1 MTQRTIWTLTDDK
14 IGMINQALGLAE
26 AVARTDGDWR
36 IVEKK
41 IAPAAPWKWL
51 PSQLWPAGV
60 DGVGPD
66 GDALDP
72 PWPDLVVSCG
82 RSAVGPAHAVK
93 RMSGGGTFVVHAQHP
108 RIGPGRFDM
117 VVAQSHD
124 RLSGSNV
131 MVIRGS
137 LNRIA
142 AEKLA
147 AGADRFGPMLADL
160 PRPLVAVLIGGD
172 NKVYR
177 LTPAVTRRLADDLAR
192 LVEEGGYGLAV
203 TPSRRTGTKNEAVLR
218 ERLAGTAAV
227 VWDGTGANPYLGFLG
242 LADAII
248 VTCDSVN
255 MVSEACSTGK
265 PVHVVDLEGG
275 GDSKFGRFHREMRDA
290 GITRPFDGTIE
301 SWSYPSMD
309 ETARVAAEVR
319 RRMATA

>member
-26 AVARTDGDWR
+26 AVARIDGDWR

-51 PSQLWPAGV
+51 PPLLWPAGV

-82 RSAVGPAHAVK
+82 RTAVGPALAVK
-93 RMSGGGTFVVHAQHP
+93 RESDRNTFIVNAQHP
-108 RIGPGRFDM
+108 RISSERFDLF
-117 VVAQSHD
+117 VAQSHD
-124 RLSGSNV
+124 VLSGSNV

-137 LNRIA
+137 LNRIT

-147 AGADRFGPMLADL
+147 VAAEHFRPMLADL

-192 LVEEGGYGLAV
+192 LAEAGGYGLAI
-203 TPSRRTGTKNEAVLR
+203 TPSRRTGADNETILR
-218 ERLAGTAAV
+218 ERLAGSAAV
-227 VWDGTGANPYLGFLG
+227 VWDGVGENPYLGFLG
-242 LADAII
+242 LADAIV

-255 MVSEACSTGK
+255 MVSEACSTGN

-275 GDSKFGRFHREMRDA
+275 GDSKFERFHRELRDA
-290 GITRPFDGTIE
+290 GVTKPFAGTIE
-301 SWSYPSMD
+301 SWSYPAMD
-309 ETARVAAEVR
+309 ETERVAAEVR
-319 RRMATA
+319 RRMGLA